1 MTCHPGW
8 YVRHSFWYKV
18 VVHLLKLS
26 LMGIREDILVE
37 GITLGSIMMQSLE
50 KYEGCNA
57 LKDNGIDWLLISCT
71 DVMVKKE

>member
-1 MTCHPGW
+1 
-8 YVRHSFWYKV
+8 
-18 VVHLLKLS
+18 
-26 LMGIREDILVE
+26 MGIREDILVE